1 MKRIE
6 PAPVLRSNTEIR
18 HPGGSAA
25 EGHRERGRHKGSA
38 SSGAMQRPVV
48 KAIQA
53 IYEAVA
59 SPAAWP
65 EALAATTALAG
76 ASAGILLFGA
86 NPGELAPLA
95 TYGLDEV
102 EPALLSGSVAA
113 AVLRLG
119 GATPGLLVTGKI
131 PPPPT
136 GRNGED
142 ALAALS
148 AGGRFGEVVG
158 ASLLR
163 DEGAFAAFWLLRP
176 PGERFDSFSL
186 EGLRE
191 VIPHLARA
199 MGVHLRVEQAERRA
213 AEARDAFDRVALG
226 AVLVDE
232 GAKPI
237 LANRAAHR
245 IAGQQDGFVIASD
258 GLRGATAADTR
269 VLQRAIAA
277 VASGD
282 TESGLGLRLSRA
294 SSARPYEVMVVP
306 VGRARRWLARR
317 RHTAVVFISDS
328 GLSLV
333 SPTQLVQDLY
343 GLTPAETHLAL
354 LLLGGHNMR
363 EAAAVLGV
371 SHNTAHSQL
380 GSVFRKTG
388 AKSQAELVRILLR
401 GPGAIR
407 LPGDSSDSYPSVEG
421 SL

>member
-1 MKRIE
+1 
-6 PAPVLRSNTEIR
+6 
-18 HPGGSAA
+18 
-25 EGHRERGRHKGSA
+25 
-38 SSGAMQRPVV
+38 MQQAVV

-59 SPAAWP
+59 SPTAWP
-65 EALAATTALAG
+65 EALNATASLAG

-95 TYGLDEV
+95 TCGLDEL

-119 GATPGLLVTGKI
+119 GSTPGLLVTSKI
-131 PPPPT
+131 PPAPT
-136 GRNGED
+136 GRNGDD
-142 ALAALS
+142 ALAALGG
-148 AGGRFGEVVG
+148 GGRFGEAVG
-158 ASLLR
+158 VCLLR
-163 DEGAFAAFWLLRP
+163 DEGAFAAVWLLRP
-176 PGERFDSFSL
+176 PGERFDSFTL
-186 EGLRE
+186 ESLRE
-191 VIPHLARA
+191 IVPHLTRA

-213 AEARDAFDRVALG
+213 AEAREAFDRVALG

-245 IAGQQDGFVIASD
+245 IAAQQDGFVIASD
-258 GLRGATAADTR
+258 GLRGATTADTR
-269 VLQRAIAA
+269 VLQRAVAA
-277 VASGD
+277 VASGGTD
-282 TESGLGLRLSRA
+282 TGLGLRLPRN
-294 SSARPYEVMVVP
+294 SSSRPYEVMVVP

-354 LLLGGHNMR
+354 LLLGGHSMR

-407 LPGDSSDSYPSVEG
+407 LPGSSSDSYPPLKG
-421 SL
+421 DL